1 MIMANLWPFKKKMIL
16 ILLDTEVSAM
26 YQVNARIL

>member
-1 MIMANLWPFKKKMIL
+1 MIMANLWPFFLKMIL
-16 ILLDTEVSAM
+16 TLLDTEMSAM